1 MAIISLEIPATRK
14 RRTVDCDPF
23 VNVDVFRNSDD
34 ILEMAIHERGG
45 DEGAVEIQS
54 ILAYG
59 WILRL
64 SLRSGLSWMH
74 PVVFVCAGGVT
85 RSVRLGREQPA

>member
-1 MAIISLEIPATRK
+1 M
-14 RRTVDCDPF
+14 
-23 VNVDVFRNSDD
+23 FRNSDD
-34 ILEMAIHERGG
+34 ILKVTIHERGG

-74 PVVFVCAGGVT
+74 PVVFVCAGGLT
-85 RSVRLGREQPA
+85 RSVGLGREQPA

>member
-1 MAIISLEIPATRK
+1 M
-14 RRTVDCDPF
+14 
-23 VNVDVFRNSDD
+23 FRNSDD
-34 ILEMAIHERGG
+34 ILKVTIHERGG

-54 ILAYG
+54 ILAYS

-74 PVVFVCAGGVT
+74 PFVFVCAGDST
-85 RSVRLGREQPA
+85 RSVGLGREQPA